1 MDHTALLIV
10 VLQLYGTNV
19 EGYFVD
25 STVKLS
31 EKVKLECIYPKKAAI
46 IQTTWMKL
54 NVTHKE
60 SIAVLHP
67 VYGIHIEDKYKGR
80 IYFESASREDKSL
93 FFIKSTLE
101 DIGLY
106 FCSVVTYPD
115 GIWEKV
121 IEIIQPHAFE
131 VSQKQNNHV
140 FAKPGGTVTFTCPYK
155 IGDSVQQVM
164 WERLKADQVD
174 TVAVCNSSG
183 KQSFGLD
190 FRGRALVDCSGQAS
204 PMLVIRNI
212 TASDFATYRCLA
224 TAGGNKTYVMSFT
237 V

>member
-1 MDHTALLIV
+1 
-10 VLQLYGTNV
+10 NV
-19 EGYFVD
+19 EGNFVD

-54 NVTHKE
+54 NVSHKE

-67 VYGIHIEDKYKGR
+67 VYGIHIEDKYNGR
-80 IYFESASREDKSL
+80 IYFENASREDKSL

-121 IEIIQPHAFE
+121 IEIIQPDKSCCLSFLCFSTDAFE

-140 FAKPGGTVTFTCPYK
+140 FAKPGGIITFTCPYK
-155 IGDSVQQVM
+155 TGDSVQQVM

-174 TVAVCNSSG
+174 TIAVCNSSG
-183 KQSFGLD
+183 KQSFGSD
-190 FRGRALVDCSGQAS
+190 FRGRALVDCFGQAS
-204 PMLVIRNI
+204 STLVIQNI
-212 TASDFATYRCLA
+212 TGSDFATYRCVA
-224 TAGGNKTYVMSFT
+224 TAGGNKMYVMSFT